1 MTTTVAEAFARAA
14 DQNRAALIGYLPA
27 GFPDR
32 QTSERLIQAM
42 VDAGVDIIEIGI
54 PYSDPL
60 MDGPVICEAV
70 EVALGQ
76 GVTTDD
82 ALDLVAQVSDGSAAV
97 LVMTYWNLVDRYG
110 IGRFADRLAAAG
122 GVGTITPDLTP
133 EEGADWIAA
142 CDDRGLAHVFL
153 AAPSSTD
160 ERLATVGRAAS
171 GFVYAAS
178 LMGVTGVRT
187 TMGAGAA
194 GLVDRIRPLTDVP
207 VAVGIGVSTPEQ
219 AHDVARFAD
228 GVIVGSAFVRR
239 VLDAP
244 DPQAAVAEVGAFAAE
259 LAAAV
264 RRPTH

>member
-1 MTTTVAEAFARAA
+1 MTTVAQAFARAA
-14 DQNRAALIGYLPA
+14 AQDRAALIGYLPA

-32 QTSERLIQAM
+32 ETSVRLLQAM
-42 VDAGVDIIEIGI
+42 IDSGVDIIEVGI

-60 MDGPVICEAV
+60 MDGPTICQAV
-70 EVALGQ
+70 DVALRA

-82 ALDLVAQVSDGSAAV
+82 VFDVVAAVSSGPAAV
-97 LVMTYWNLVDRYG
+97 LVMTYWNLVERYG
-110 IGRFADRLAAAG
+110 TARFARRLVDAG
-122 GVGTITPDLTP
+122 GSGTITPDLTP
-133 EEGADWIAA
+133 EEGADWIAI
-142 CDDRGLAHVFL
+142 CDESELAHVFL

-160 ERLATVGRAAS
+160 ERIATVSAAAT

-187 TMGAGAA
+187 SMGAGAA
-194 GLVDRIRPLTDVP
+194 DLVARIRPAAQVP

-219 AHDVARFAD
+219 AHEVAQFAD

-239 VLDAP
+239 VLDAA
-244 DPQAAVAEVGAFAAE
+244 DPQAAVAAVGDFARE

-264 RRPTH
+264 RRPTD